1 MTARKTVRER
11 AGSSSIIVDSV
22 PNGRLPILLVAEP
35 GHQERRDGRATESEA
50 CGPAVASRLLSSPR
64 TAGMLTPGW
73 AGGGPG
79 LHAGVIIRAWRRRI
93 GITQEGLA
101 QALSVTF
108 STVSRWENGHVKPSR
123 LAWRAL
129 ERLAAR
135 LGSSLLDGSDP
146 V

>member
-1 MTARKTVRER
+1 
-11 AGSSSIIVDSV
+11 
-22 PNGRLPILLVAEP
+22 
-35 GHQERRDGRATESEA
+35 
-50 CGPAVASRLLSSPR
+50 
-64 TAGMLTPGW
+64 MLTPGW

-79 LHAGVIIRAWRRRI
+79 LHAGVIIRAWRRRL

-101 QALSVTF
+101 QTLSVTF
-108 STVSRWENGHVKPSR
+108 STVSRWENDHVKPSR

>member
-1 MTARKTVRER
+1 
-11 AGSSSIIVDSV
+11 
-22 PNGRLPILLVAEP
+22 
-35 GHQERRDGRATESEA
+35 
-50 CGPAVASRLLSSPR
+50 VASRLLSSPR

-73 AGGGPG
+73 AGDGTA